1 MEKNNKTKE
10 IDVKNCICCYFDDI
24 ININN
29 LDLDKLLLNEKAYEN
44 ILWCCIFDDRVRC
57 LILLKINI
65 SDIYSHKYMIIK
77 IILEDDSKM

>member
-1 MEKNNKTKE
+1 MERNNKTKE

-44 ILWCCIFDDRVRC
+44 ILWRIFDDRVGC

-65 SDIYSHKYMIIK
+65 SDIYSHKYMKLK